1 MIIDVHNTEAIYV
14 GFRTIALRLSAEWLD
29 ALIPMILLMARNQD
43 DESESAGTAKEFSR
57 EYSEEGL
64 ATLLIVVGA
73 ILFVFPEPIT
83 SFAGAVLVV
92 VGVIVWATDWLW
104 G

>member
-1 MIIDVHNTEAIYV
+1 MSQQKQPEE
-14 GFRTIALRLSAEWLD
+14 RTREPATD
-29 ALIPMILLMARNQD
+29 GHD
-43 DESESAGTAKEFSR
+43 GSEETFKEFSQ

-64 ATLLIVVGA
+64 ATLLIVTGA

-83 SFAGAVLVV
+83 SV
-92 VGVIVWATDWLW
+92 VGIGLLLTGAATWVSDWIW